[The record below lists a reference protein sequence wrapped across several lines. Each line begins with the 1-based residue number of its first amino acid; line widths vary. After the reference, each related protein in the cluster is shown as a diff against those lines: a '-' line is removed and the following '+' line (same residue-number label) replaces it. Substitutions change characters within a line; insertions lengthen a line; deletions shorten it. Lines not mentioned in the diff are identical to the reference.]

1 MINNIKCNLCNSL
14 RIQEKI
20 SFGSHP
26 ATHLLCTKDG
36 QYVNNNYKVRLGICE
51 HCGLV
56 QLLDSPIINETYDD
70 YYPSSWKTQAHISN
84 EIRVIMNIL
93 KTSHDA
99 KILEIGSNDGNFLRE
114 LRTEGFRNLLGIEP
128 AQGPREIALKEEIET
143 FPQFMSP
150 DFAEQLI
157 KEKGVFDLII
167 IRQVAEHIPDLE
179 ALAISLNILMRDG
192 AHILIEVPDFDSM
205 LASLDYTAIWEQ
217 HLNYF
222 TNDSLCRF
230 LTSAGIRPIKTENYN
245 FSGGCLVIYG
255 EKTCEPQSVPPISNI
270 PASVNLFFDTWE
282 TFKEEFKALLEQYKG
297 SVIVYGVGCR
307 SIPLLRYA
315 NLLHLVNYYVDD
327 NSEKQKKVIPGTN
340 LIVQSSESLK
350 TIDPGLILL
359 GVNAENEDKVFTKN
373 HEIFTRHKATYSL
386 NPPSSKLPPFWLK
399 LVSLF
404 CND

>member
-1 MINNIKCNLCNSL
+1 MTKKCNLGDSST
-14 RIQEKI
+14 IKEKI
-20 SFGSHP
+20 SFGHQP
-26 ATHLLCTKDG
+26 MTHILNTTTDKDNCPR
-36 QYVNNNYKVRLGICE
+36 VPIRLGLCE
-51 HCGLV
+51 RCGLV

-70 YYPSSWKTQAHISN
+70 YYPSSWKTQAHISD
-84 EIRVIMNIL
+84 EIRVIKNVL
-93 KTSHDA
+93 KTSRDA
-99 KILEIGSNDGNFLRE
+99 MILEIGSNDGNFLKE
-114 LRTEGFRNLLGIEP
+114 LRTEGFRNLVGIEP

-150 DFAEQLI
+150 DFAERLI

-179 ALAISLNILMRDG
+179 ELALSLNILMRDG

-205 LASLDYTAIWEQ
+205 LANLDYTAMWEQ

-230 LTSAGIRPIKTENYN
+230 LNSAGIRPIKTENYN

-255 EKTCEPQSVPPISNI
+255 EKTCVPRSVPPISNI
-270 PASVNLFFDTWE
+270 PASVKAFFDTWG
-282 TFKEEFKALLEQYKG
+282 TFKEELKALLEQYKG
-297 SVIVYGVGCR
+297 SIIVYGVGCR

-315 NLLHLVNYYVDD
+315 NLLSMVDHVVDD
-327 NSEKQKKVIPGTN
+327 NSEKQDKVIPGTS
-340 LIVQSSESLK
+340 LIVQSSESLI

-373 HEIFTRHKATYSL
+373 HEIFTRHKAIYSL

-399 LVSLF
+399 MVSIF